1 MKIVILG
8 AGRIGGSLARNL
20 SNSNYEVCIVDENKN
35 KLSDLEDKL
44 DIMTVQGNASQL
56 STLKKSGLDEETII
70 IAVTSNDEVNIV
82 ACQIAKKVFNVK
94 KTICRFKDN
103 SYFTQLG
110 IFGDGVIDIPISP
123 EDEITSYLKELI
135 DHPGAGQIETFA
147 NGKVKLVSVK
157 AKKKGKL
164 VGRELKGI
172 KDDMPDVDAF
182 IAAIYRK
189 GHPFIPSGDTVI
201 KENDEIYFIS
211 SESDIG
217 SIVDEFRDHEEQY
230 SRIMIVGGGK
240 VGFSLA
246 KHLEK
251 SYNVKLIDSNTER
264 CMTLSKELD
273 KTIVLNGSATDE
285 TLLKRENICL
295 LKIEEYFNKIVK
307 LLNEDLKPFS
317 DKNCKLNH
325 DHFSLDV
332 TKAFDKT
339 CLEAMIKN
347 YIYSI
352 TVNKSKD
359 FINNLNLDTN
369 QINISKEDFKKIANF
384 VNKNEKDD
392 NYYLNNNN
400 YKENYNKIINNQN
413 LLKNKP
419 IFLLTKKV
427 KRNNSEK
434 FEKISTIKNLNFED
448 FLISSSAMSIK
459 YLCPL

>member
-44 DIMTVQGNASQL
+44 DIMTVEGHASKL

-103 SYFTQLG
+103 SYFEQLG

-285 TLLKRENICL
+285 TLLKRENISNIDIFCALTDDDETNVMSSL
-295 LKIEEYFNKIVK
+295 LAKKMGAKKTMIILNNPSYLGLVPGFIDIYIAPYRLTVSSVLQDLRESDVAQDVILKVNTGAEAIEGIVHANEFTSPLFGK
-307 LLNEDLKPFS
+307 PIKDIPLPEGSAIAAIIRHGELIMPSSTVELTLNDHLVIFLS
-317 DKNCKLNH
+317 DKNKVGEVEVL
-325 DHFSLDV
+325 
-332 TKAFDKT
+332 
-339 CLEAMIKN
+339 
-347 YIYSI
+347 
-352 TVNKSKD
+352 
-359 FINNLNLDTN
+359 
-369 QINISKEDFKKIANF
+369 FK
-384 VNKNEKDD
+384 
-392 NYYLNNNN
+392 
-400 YKENYNKIINNQN
+400 
-413 LLKNKP
+413 
-419 IFLLTKKV
+419 
-427 KRNNSEK
+427 
-434 FEKISTIKNLNFED
+434 
-448 FLISSSAMSIK
+448 
-459 YLCPL
+459 

>member
-44 DIMTVQGNASQL
+44 DIMTVEGHASQL

-103 SYFTQLG
+103 SYFEQLG

-201 KENDEIYFIS
+201 KENYEIYFIS

-251 SYNVKLIDSNTER
+251 SYNVKLIDSNTEK

-285 TLLKRENICL
+285 TLLKRENISNIDIFCALTDDDETNVMSSL
-295 LKIEEYFNKIVK
+295 LAKKMGAKKTMIILNNPSYLGLVPGFIDIYIAPYRLTVSSVLQDLRESDVAQDVILKVNTGAEAIEGIVHANEFTSPLFGK
-307 LLNEDLKPFS
+307 PIKDIPLPEGSAIAAIIRHGELIMPSSTVELTLNDHLVIFLS
-317 DKNCKLNH
+317 DKNKVGEVEVL
-325 DHFSLDV
+325 
-332 TKAFDKT
+332 
-339 CLEAMIKN
+339 
-347 YIYSI
+347 
-352 TVNKSKD
+352 
-359 FINNLNLDTN
+359 
-369 QINISKEDFKKIANF
+369 FK
-384 VNKNEKDD
+384 
-392 NYYLNNNN
+392 
-400 YKENYNKIINNQN
+400 
-413 LLKNKP
+413 
-419 IFLLTKKV
+419 
-427 KRNNSEK
+427 
-434 FEKISTIKNLNFED
+434 
-448 FLISSSAMSIK
+448 
-459 YLCPL
+459 

>member
-44 DIMTVQGNASQL
+44 DIMTVEGHASQL

-103 SYFTQLG
+103 SYFEQLG

-285 TLLKRENICL
+285 TLLKRENISNIDIFCALTDDDETNVMSSL
-295 LKIEEYFNKIVK
+295 LAKKMGAKKTMIILNNPSYLGLVPGFIDIYIAPYRLTVSSVLRDLRESDVAQDVILKVNTGAEAIEGVVHANDFTSPLFGKPIKDIPLPEGSAIAAIIRHGELIMPSSTVE
-307 LLNEDLKPFS
+307 LTLNDHLVIFLS
-317 DKNCKLNH
+317 DKNKVGEVEVL
-325 DHFSLDV
+325 
-332 TKAFDKT
+332 
-339 CLEAMIKN
+339 
-347 YIYSI
+347 
-352 TVNKSKD
+352 
-359 FINNLNLDTN
+359 
-369 QINISKEDFKKIANF
+369 FK
-384 VNKNEKDD
+384 
-392 NYYLNNNN
+392 
-400 YKENYNKIINNQN
+400 
-413 LLKNKP
+413 
-419 IFLLTKKV
+419 
-427 KRNNSEK
+427 
-434 FEKISTIKNLNFED
+434 
-448 FLISSSAMSIK
+448 
-459 YLCPL
+459 

>member
-103 SYFTQLG
+103 SYFEQLG

-285 TLLKRENICL
+285 TLLKRENISNIDIFCALTDDDETNVMSSL
-295 LKIEEYFNKIVK
+295 LAKKMGAKKTMIILNNPSYLGLVPGFIDIYIAPYRLTVSSVLQDLRESDVAQDVILKVNTGAEAIEGIVHANEFTSPLFGK
-307 LLNEDLKPFS
+307 PIKDIPLPEGSAIAAIIRHGELIMPSSTVELTLNDHLIIFLS
-317 DKNCKLNH
+317 DKNKVGEVEVL
-325 DHFSLDV
+325 
-332 TKAFDKT
+332 
-339 CLEAMIKN
+339 
-347 YIYSI
+347 
-352 TVNKSKD
+352 
-359 FINNLNLDTN
+359 
-369 QINISKEDFKKIANF
+369 FK
-384 VNKNEKDD
+384 
-392 NYYLNNNN
+392 
-400 YKENYNKIINNQN
+400 
-413 LLKNKP
+413 
-419 IFLLTKKV
+419 
-427 KRNNSEK
+427 
-434 FEKISTIKNLNFED
+434 
-448 FLISSSAMSIK
+448 
-459 YLCPL
+459 

>member
-35 KLSDLEDKL
+35 KLSDLEDRL
-44 DIMTVQGNASQL
+44 DIMTVEGHASQL
-56 STLKKSGLDEETII
+56 STLKKSGLDKETII

-103 SYFTQLG
+103 SYFEQLG

-189 GHPFIPSGDTVI
+189 GHPFIPSGDTLI

-285 TLLKRENICL
+285 TLLKRENISNIDIFCALTDDDETNVMSSL
-295 LKIEEYFNKIVK
+295 LAKKMGAKKTMIILNNPSYLGLVPGFIDIYIAPYRLTVSSVLQDLRESDVAQDVILKVNTGAEAIEGIVHANEFTSPLFGK
-307 LLNEDLKPFS
+307 PIKDIPLPEGSAIAAIIRHGELIMPSSTVELTLNDHLVIFLS
-317 DKNCKLNH
+317 DKNKVGEVEVL
-325 DHFSLDV
+325 
-332 TKAFDKT
+332 
-339 CLEAMIKN
+339 
-347 YIYSI
+347 
-352 TVNKSKD
+352 
-359 FINNLNLDTN
+359 
-369 QINISKEDFKKIANF
+369 FK
-384 VNKNEKDD
+384 
-392 NYYLNNNN
+392 
-400 YKENYNKIINNQN
+400 
-413 LLKNKP
+413 
-419 IFLLTKKV
+419 
-427 KRNNSEK
+427 
-434 FEKISTIKNLNFED
+434 
-448 FLISSSAMSIK
+448 
-459 YLCPL
+459 

>member
-44 DIMTVQGNASQL
+44 DIMTVEGHASQL

-103 SYFTQLG
+103 SYFEQLG

-123 EDEITSYLKELI
+123 EDEITSYLNELI

-285 TLLKRENICL
+285 TLLKRENISNIDIFCALTDDDETNVMSSL
-295 LKIEEYFNKIVK
+295 LAKKMGAKKTMIILNNPSYLGLVPGFIDIYIAPYRLTVSSVLQDLRESDVAQDVILKVNTGAEAIEGIVHANEFTSPLFGK
-307 LLNEDLKPFS
+307 PIKDIPLPEGSAIAAIIRHGELIMPSSTVELTLNDHLVIFLS
-317 DKNCKLNH
+317 DKNKVGEVEVL
-325 DHFSLDV
+325 
-332 TKAFDKT
+332 
-339 CLEAMIKN
+339 
-347 YIYSI
+347 
-352 TVNKSKD
+352 
-359 FINNLNLDTN
+359 
-369 QINISKEDFKKIANF
+369 FK
-384 VNKNEKDD
+384 
-392 NYYLNNNN
+392 
-400 YKENYNKIINNQN
+400 
-413 LLKNKP
+413 
-419 IFLLTKKV
+419 
-427 KRNNSEK
+427 
-434 FEKISTIKNLNFED
+434 
-448 FLISSSAMSIK
+448 
-459 YLCPL
+459 

>member
-20 SNSNYEVCIVDENKN
+20 SNSNYEVCIVDESKN

-44 DIMTVQGNASQL
+44 DIMTVEGHASQL

-103 SYFTQLG
+103 SYFEQLG

-172 KDDMPDVDAF
+172 KNDMPDVDAF

-285 TLLKRENICL
+285 TLLKRENISNIDIFCALTDDDETNVMSSL
-295 LKIEEYFNKIVK
+295 LAKKMGAKKTMIILNNPSYLGLVPGFIDIYIAPYRLTVSSVLQDLRESDVAQDVILKVNTGAEAIEGIVHANEFTSPLFGK
-307 LLNEDLKPFS
+307 PIKDIPLPEGSAIAAIIRHGELIMPSSTVELTLNDHLVIFLS
-317 DKNCKLNH
+317 DKNKVGEVEVL
-325 DHFSLDV
+325 
-332 TKAFDKT
+332 
-339 CLEAMIKN
+339 
-347 YIYSI
+347 
-352 TVNKSKD
+352 
-359 FINNLNLDTN
+359 
-369 QINISKEDFKKIANF
+369 FK
-384 VNKNEKDD
+384 
-392 NYYLNNNN
+392 
-400 YKENYNKIINNQN
+400 
-413 LLKNKP
+413 
-419 IFLLTKKV
+419 
-427 KRNNSEK
+427 
-434 FEKISTIKNLNFED
+434 
-448 FLISSSAMSIK
+448 
-459 YLCPL
+459 

>member
-20 SNSNYEVCIVDENKN
+20 SNSNYEVCIVDKNKN

-44 DIMTVQGNASQL
+44 DIMTVEGHASQL

-103 SYFTQLG
+103 SYFEQLG

-285 TLLKRENICL
+285 TLLKRENISNIDIFCALTDDDETNVMSSL
-295 LKIEEYFNKIVK
+295 LAKKMGAKKTMIILNNPSYLGLVPGFIDIYIAPYRLTVSSVLQDLRESDVAQDVILKVNTGAEAIEGIVHANEFTSPLFGK
-307 LLNEDLKPFS
+307 PIKDIPLPEGSAIAAIIRHGELIMPSSTVELTLNDHLIIFLS
-317 DKNCKLNH
+317 DKNKVGEVEVL
-325 DHFSLDV
+325 
-332 TKAFDKT
+332 
-339 CLEAMIKN
+339 
-347 YIYSI
+347 
-352 TVNKSKD
+352 
-359 FINNLNLDTN
+359 
-369 QINISKEDFKKIANF
+369 FK
-384 VNKNEKDD
+384 
-392 NYYLNNNN
+392 
-400 YKENYNKIINNQN
+400 
-413 LLKNKP
+413 
-419 IFLLTKKV
+419 
-427 KRNNSEK
+427 
-434 FEKISTIKNLNFED
+434 
-448 FLISSSAMSIK
+448 
-459 YLCPL
+459 

>member
-44 DIMTVQGNASQL
+44 DIMTVEGHASQL

-103 SYFTQLG
+103 SYFEQLG

-285 TLLKRENICL
+285 TLLKRENISNIDIFCALTDDDETNVMSSL
-295 LKIEEYFNKIVK
+295 LAKKMGAKKTMIILNNPSYLGLVPGFIDIYIAPYRLTVSSVLQDLRESDVAQDVILKVNTGAEAIEGIVHANEFTSPLFGK
-307 LLNEDLKPFS
+307 PIKDIPLPEGSAIAAIIRHEELIMPSSTVELTLNDHLVIFLS
-317 DKNCKLNH
+317 DKNKVGEVEVL
-325 DHFSLDV
+325 
-332 TKAFDKT
+332 
-339 CLEAMIKN
+339 
-347 YIYSI
+347 
-352 TVNKSKD
+352 
-359 FINNLNLDTN
+359 
-369 QINISKEDFKKIANF
+369 FK
-384 VNKNEKDD
+384 
-392 NYYLNNNN
+392 
-400 YKENYNKIINNQN
+400 
-413 LLKNKP
+413 
-419 IFLLTKKV
+419 
-427 KRNNSEK
+427 
-434 FEKISTIKNLNFED
+434 
-448 FLISSSAMSIK
+448 
-459 YLCPL
+459 